1 MDVMTIDSLDGLRST
16 KRRGLAGAAS
26 DYDVLANQQLVM
38 ADFEDLAET
47 GAIPQSVIDSVRSRF
62 ERVNAQFE
70 ALVSAV
76 EGYQPDAGVTPEVL
90 ERAAQQSPSAWS
102 EHMRAAA
109 DLYSDVRAIVGRE
122 SALSKLRSAAAF
134 SVGAALGVL
143 LMRRLT

>member
-70 ALVSAV
+70 SLVSAV
-76 EGYQPDAGVTPEVL
+76 EGYQPDVGVTSEVL